1 MGISW
6 SKVIDN
12 TPVLSNGR
20 SLFIAIRRHAA
31 RPRMV
36 RTSRKFEAE
45 IAPAD
50 HASRS
55 HQEIA
60 PGDRT
65 MSYKRTATKW
75 IEHDARDVGSIR
87 LPSEARHG

>member
-1 MGISW
+1 MA
-6 SKVIDN
+6 
-12 TPVLSNGR
+12 R
-20 SLFIAIRRHAA
+20 IA
-31 RPRMV
+31 
-36 RTSRKFEAE
+36 RKLEA
-45 IAPAD
+45 
-50 HASRS
+50 
-55 HQEIA
+55 EIA